1 MNHFPAISMSL
12 HALSP
17 DKKALSGACADR
29 RIFLPAHKRERLA
42 RLILIVFFLFCCGIP
57 GIGSAAQGDTTTAG
71 FIIVTNPPV
80 ADFFTNS
87 HYGTSPFMVSFAD
100 LSKGDPTSWSWDF
113 GDGST
118 SHDQNPAHQY
128 RANGI
133 YTVSLTVTN
142 RYGQDT
148 RTIPALI
155 TVGDAPVTDFS
166 ASPLQG
172 ETPLSVHFTGTAGS
186 DVTSWHWDFG
196 DGGTSSVQD
205 PSHTYLRP
213 GVYPVTLEVSNA
225 FGTQKVTKPGLI
237 KTGIAPGAE
246 FVTETREGDP
256 PLTVQFRDF
265 SSGTPTAWSWDFG
278 DGAVSNDKNPVHTF
292 TAFGSYTVSLT
303 VSNPYG
309 ADTRVKP
316 SYVAVGP
323 RQESL
328 TPIPQVTVTP
338 ASTSG
343 GEGRDTSI
351 IGLIREAKGTTEK
364 NLPTSGII
372 PPQFMAVAAVL
383 TSLGIVVIN
392 ILMSSV
398 GAISQ
403 FGTHI
408 AKFFA
413 DLAGGH
419 AVEKLSEKE
428 IEKRGIAAKKRER
441 HFFGL
446 SASEL
451 LIVEVAIFMV
461 ACAFI
466 VADRAE
472 LTLLMVI
479 IYILVGAISVV
490 LHDFAH
496 RYMMTRHGHDADIQ
510 FWGLGTVVMFATAWL
525 YGNAFAQPYRN
536 LADEEA
542 GPEPKPRETG
552 LEMVAGP
559 CMSIILMFLFLA
571 LMQLG
576 GIWATAGGIG
586 FTINLITAVY
596 SMMPIGTMDGL
607 AIWRWN
613 RVIFLVLF
621 VPLIAFY
628 FFTYVLV

>member
-1 MNHFPAISMSL
+1 MNHFPAVLMSSHTQGSEQYSPVGTQTDRGISV
-12 HALSP
+12 
-17 DKKALSGACADR
+17 SG
-29 RIFLPAHKRERLA
+29 HKRERFA
-42 RLILIVFFLFCCGIP
+42 RAILIVFFLFCCGIP
-57 GIGSAAQGDTTTAG
+57 VIGSAAQGNTTTSG

-87 HYGTSPFMVSFAD
+87 RYGTSPFMVSFSD
-100 LSKGDPTSWSWDF
+100 LSKGDPTEWLWDF

-133 YTVSLTVTN
+133 YTISLTITN

-148 RTIPALI
+148 RTVPALI
-155 TVGDAPVTDFS
+155 TVGDAPAPDFS
-166 ASPLQG
+166 ASPMQG

-186 DVTSWHWDFG
+186 NVTSWHWDFG

-237 KTGIAPGAE
+237 KTGVAPGAE
-246 FVTETREGDP
+246 FVAETREGDP

-265 SSGTPTAWSWDFG
+265 SSGSPTAWSWDFG
-278 DGAVSNDKNPVHTF
+278 DGMVSSDKNPVHTF
-292 TAFGSYTVSLT
+292 SALGNYNVSLT
-303 VSNPYG
+303 VSNAYG
-309 ADTRVKP
+309 TDTRVKP
-316 SYVAVGP
+316 SYVAVGS
-323 RQESL
+323 RQASSTL
-328 TPIPQVTVTP
+328 TPQATITP
-338 ASTSG
+338 ASPSG
-343 GEGRDTSI
+343 GEERDRSF

-364 NLPTSGII
+364 NLPTSGFI

-383 TSLGIVVIN
+383 TSLGVIFIN

-403 FGTHI
+403 FGSHI

-419 AVEKLSEKE
+419 AVEKMSEKE

-472 LTLLMVI
+472 LTLQMVI

-496 RYMMTRHGHDADIQ
+496 RYMMTRHGHEADIQ

-536 LADEEA
+536 LAGEEE
-542 GPEPKPRETG
+542 GPEPKPAETG
-552 LEMVAGP
+552 LEMVVGP
-559 CMSIILMFLFLA
+559 CMSVILMFFFLA
-571 LMQLG
+571 LMQIG

-607 AIWRWN
+607 AIWKWN
-613 RVIFLVLF
+613 RGIFLVLF
-621 VPLIAFY
+621 VPLIVFY